1 VKTVSFQIIPKLQ
14 SDSENS
20 EKQLYGLDHFVVVI
34 KSGWRVVPSLIEGLQ
49 VVQGLRV
56 LPVFL
61 YRYSMKLS
69 LKKARS
75 PGTTE
80 GGRSE

>member
-1 VKTVSFQIIPKLQ
+1 
-14 SDSENS
+14 
-20 EKQLYGLDHFVVVI
+20 
-34 KSGWRVVPSLIEGLQ
+34 VPSLIEGLR

-56 LPVFL
+56 VPICL
-61 YRYSMKLS
+61 YRYSMKNS

-80 GGRSE
+80 GGRSEYALGC